1 MKRTNKL
8 RLVSIVITMLFSVTT
23 MAQNTVK
30 IIVENVPSSQGSI
43 LVTTSNNHYA
53 MTKAVKGT
61 MEVELKDVPSGECM
75 LYVMHDSNN
84 DKSPN
89 DMNGLPTEYV
99 CMQKIDVKNDNQTIT
114 AKLRNIP
121 EMVANKKK

>member
-1 MKRTNKL
+1 MKRTNKP
-8 RLVSIVITMLFSVTT
+8 RLVSIAITMLFSVTT

-30 IIVENVPSSQGSI
+30 IIVENVPNSQGSI
-43 LVTTSNNHYA
+43 LVTTSNSHYA

-61 MEVELKDVPSGECM
+61 TEVELKDVPSGECM
-75 LYVMHDSNN
+75 LYVMHDSND

-114 AKLRNIP
+114 AKLQNIP

>member
-43 LVTTSNNHYA
+43 LVTTSNSHYA

-61 MEVELKDVPSGECM
+61 TEVELKDVPSGECM
-75 LYVMHDSNN
+75 LYVMHDSND

-114 AKLRNIP
+114 AKLQNIP

>member
-1 MKRTNKL
+1 MKRTNKP
-8 RLVSIVITMLFSVTT
+8 RLVSIAITMLFSVTT

-30 IIVENVPSSQGSI
+30 IIVENVPNSQGSI
-43 LVTTSNNHYA
+43 LITTSNSHYA
-53 MTKAVKGT
+53 MAKAVKGT
-61 MEVELKDVPSGECM
+61 TEVELKDVPSGECM
-75 LYVMHDSNN
+75 LYVMHDSND

-114 AKLRNIP
+114 AKLQNIP
-121 EMVANKKK
+121 EMVTNKKK

>member
-1 MKRTNKL
+1 MKRTNKP
-8 RLVSIVITMLFSVTT
+8 RLVSIAITMLFSVTT

-30 IIVENVPSSQGSI
+30 IIVENVPNSQGSI
-43 LVTTSNNHYA
+43 LITTSNSHYA

-61 MEVELKDVPSGECM
+61 TEVELKDVPSGECM
-75 LYVMHDSNN
+75 LYVMHDSND

-89 DMNGLPTEYV
+89 NVNGLPTEYV

-114 AKLRNIP
+114 AKLQNIP

>member
-1 MKRTNKL
+1 MKRTMKL
-8 RLVSIVITMLFSVTT
+8 KLMFITVIMLCSTT
-23 MAQNTVK
+23 IEAQNTVK
-30 IIVENVPSSQGSI
+30 IIVENVPNSQGSI
-43 LVTTSNNHYA
+43 LITTSNSHYA
-53 MTKAVKGT
+53 MAKAVKGT
-61 MEVELKDVPSGECM
+61 TEVELKDVPSGECM
-75 LYVMHDSNN
+75 LYVMHDSND

-114 AKLRNIP
+114 AKLQNIP

>member
-1 MKRTNKL
+1 MKRTNKP
-8 RLVSIVITMLFSVTT
+8 RLVSIAITMLFSVTT

-30 IIVENVPSSQGSI
+30 IIVENVPNSQGSI
-43 LVTTSNNHYA
+43 LVTTSNSHYA

-61 MEVELKDVPSGECM
+61 TEVELKDVPSGECM
-75 LYVMHDSNN
+75 LYVMHDSND

-114 AKLRNIP
+114 AKLQNIP
-121 EMVANKKK
+121 EMVTNKKK

>member
-1 MKRTNKL
+1 MKRTINLKL
-8 RLVSIVITMLFSVTT
+8 AFIAVTMLFSVTM

-30 IIVENVPSSQGSI
+30 IIVENVPNAQGSI
-43 LVTTSNNHYA
+43 LVTTSNSHYA
-53 MTKAVKGT
+53 MTKAVEGT
-61 MEVELKDVPSGECM
+61 TEVELKDMPLGECM
-75 LYVMHDSNN
+75 LYVMHDSND

-89 DMNGLPTEYV
+89 NVNGLPTEYV

-114 AKLRNIP
+114 AKLQNIP